1 MRLQPT
7 HKPFRNAG
15 PEDRAV
21 RLAVAV
27 AGIAG
32 IGVLVGVFFWITGVS
47 LRTAIVAAVVA
58 LVAGILSKA
67 LDRIRHP
74 HGKV

>member
-1 MRLQPT
+1 MRIQPT
-7 HKPFRNAG
+7 LKPLRNAG
-15 PEDRAV
+15 PEGRAV

-32 IGVLVGVFFWITGVS
+32 IGVLVGVFFWIAGVS
-47 LRTAIVAAVVA
+47 LRAAIVAAAVA
-58 LVAGILSKA
+58 LVVGILSKA